1 MLNAHAGTPRN
12 IRKALKQ
19 NYFIVVLAHSLH
31 GRLRRIHVPYR
42 VLYGVLAL
50 AVFGAFSMVGIVSSY
65 ARMAWKVANYN
76 SLRSEADALRSR
88 YRSLQKSETQTREQL
103 ASLQMFA
110 SEVSVAYGFK
120 RQLEGAADISSEAR
134 LAPTMPE
141 SLAEYDFLRNHGY
154 AHVGRTSRLFTTQ
167 QGINILP
174 SVWPVEGRLM
184 SSFGQRNDPFSG
196 EGTYHSGVDISAPA
210 GTPVEAA
217 ADGTVIQLGGINGY
231 GRLVVVDHG
240 NGYETFYAH
249 LSRIDVIEGQDV
261 RRGQTIGA
269 VGSSGRATGPHLHYE
284 VRVHHVPVNPYR
296 FLSKAAALQ
305 IARGS
310 DFPF

>member
-1 MLNAHAGTPRN
+1 M
-12 IRKALKQ
+12 KQ

-31 GRLRRIHVPYR
+31 GRLRRIHVPHS

-50 AVFGAFSMVGIVSSY
+50 AIFGAFSMVGFVSSY

-76 SLRSEADALRSR
+76 SLRTEADALRSR
-88 YRSLQKSETQTREQL
+88 YQSLQKSETQTREQL
-103 ASLQMFA
+103 ASLQLFA

-120 RQLEGAADISSEAR
+120 RRLEGPADISSEAR
-134 LAPTMPE
+134 LVPTMPE
-141 SLAEYDFLRNHGY
+141 SLAEYDFLRNHSY
-154 AHVGRTSRLFTTQ
+154 AHVGHTSRLFATQ

-196 EGTYHSGVDISAPA
+196 EGTYHAGVDISAPS

-231 GRLVVVDHG
+231 GRLVVLDHG
-240 NGYETFYAH
+240 NGYQTYYAH

-261 RRGQTIGA
+261 RRGQMIGA

-284 VRVHHVPVNPYR
+284 VRVHQVPINPYR
-296 FLSKAAALQ
+296 FLTKAAPAQ
-305 IARGS
+305 TPRAS

>member
-1 MLNAHAGTPRN
+1 M
-12 IRKALKQ
+12 KQ

-31 GRLRRIHVPYR
+31 GRLRRIHVPYH
-42 VLYGVLAL
+42 VLYGVLLL
-50 AVFGAFSMVGIVSSY
+50 AVVGAFSMLGFVSSY
-65 ARMAWKVANYN
+65 ARMAWKVAGYN
-76 SLRSEADALRSR
+76 SLRKEADALRSR
-88 YRSLQKSETQTREQL
+88 YLSLQKSESQTREQL

-120 RQLEGAADISSEAR
+120 RQLEGPADISSEAR

-154 AHVGRTSRLFTTQ
+154 AHVGHSSRLFATQ
-167 QGINILP
+167 HGINILP

-196 EGTYHSGVDISAPA
+196 EGTYHSGVDISAPS

-217 ADGTVIQLGGINGY
+217 ADGIVIQLGGINGY

-261 RRGQTIGA
+261 RRGQIIGA

-284 VRVHHVPVNPYR
+284 VRVHRVPVNPYR
-296 FLSKAAALQ
+296 FLAKPAAVQ
-305 IARGS
+305 TARAS

>member
-1 MLNAHAGTPRN
+1 
-12 IRKALKQ
+12 
-19 NYFIVVLAHSLH
+19 
-31 GRLRRIHVPYR
+31 
-42 VLYGVLAL
+42 VLYGVLLL
-50 AVFGAFSMVGIVSSY
+50 AVVGAFSMLGFISSY
-65 ARMAWKVANYN
+65 ARMAWKVAGYN
-76 SLRSEADALRSR
+76 SLRNEADALRSR
-88 YRSLQKSETQTREQL
+88 YQSLQKSESQTREQL

-120 RQLEGAADISSEAR
+120 RQLEGPADISSEAK

-154 AHVGRTSRLFTTQ
+154 AHVGHSSRLFATQ
-167 QGINILP
+167 QGLNILP

-196 EGTYHSGVDISAPA
+196 EGTYHAGVDISAPS
-210 GTPVEAA
+210 GTPVQAA

-284 VRVHHVPVNPYR
+284 VRVHRVPVNPYR
-296 FLSKAAALQ
+296 FLAKPAAVQ
-305 IARGS
+305 TARAS

>member
-1 MLNAHAGTPRN
+1 M
-12 IRKALKQ
+12 KQ

-31 GRLRRIHVPYR
+31 GRLRRIHVPYH
-42 VLYGVLAL
+42 VLYGVLLL
-50 AVFGAFSMVGIVSSY
+50 AVVGAFSMLGFISSY
-65 ARMAWKVANYN
+65 ARMAWKVAGYN
-76 SLRSEADALRSR
+76 SLRNEADALRSR
-88 YRSLQKSETQTREQL
+88 YQSLQKSESQTREQL

-120 RQLEGAADISSEAR
+120 RQLEGPADISSEAK

-154 AHVGRTSRLFTTQ
+154 AHVGHSSRLFATQ
-167 QGINILP
+167 QGLNILP

-196 EGTYHSGVDISAPA
+196 EGTYHAGVDISAPS
-210 GTPVEAA
+210 GTPVQAA

-284 VRVHHVPVNPYR
+284 VRVHRVPVNPYR
-296 FLSKAAALQ
+296 FLAKPAAVQ
-305 IARGS
+305 TARAS

>member
-1 MLNAHAGTPRN
+1 
-12 IRKALKQ
+12 
-19 NYFIVVLAHSLH
+19 VVLAHSLH
-31 GRLRRIHVPYR
+31 GRLRRIHVPYH
-42 VLYGVLAL
+42 VLYGVLLL
-50 AVFGAFSMVGIVSSY
+50 AVVGAFSMLGFISSY
-65 ARMAWKVANYN
+65 ARMAWKVAGYN
-76 SLRSEADALRSR
+76 SLRNEADALRSR
-88 YRSLQKSETQTREQL
+88 YQSLQKSESQTREQL

-120 RQLEGAADISSEAR
+120 RQLEGPADISSEAK

-154 AHVGRTSRLFTTQ
+154 AHVGHSSRLFATQ
-167 QGINILP
+167 QGLNILP

-196 EGTYHSGVDISAPA
+196 EGTYHAGVDISAPS
-210 GTPVEAA
+210 GTPVQAA

-284 VRVHHVPVNPYR
+284 VRVYRVPVNPYR
-296 FLSKAAALQ
+296 FLAKPAAVQ
-305 IARGS
+305 TARAS

>member
-1 MLNAHAGTPRN
+1 MRDAGTSRN
-12 IRKALKQ
+12 VRKALKQ

-31 GRLRRIHVPYR
+31 GRLRRIHVPHH

-50 AVFGAFSMVGIVSSY
+50 ALFGAFSMVGLVSSY

-110 SEVSVAYGFK
+110 SEVSLAYGFK
-120 RQLEGAADISSEAR
+120 RQLEGSADISSEAR

-141 SLAEYDFLRNHGY
+141 SLAEYDFLRNRGY
-154 AHVGRTSRLFTTQ
+154 AHVGRTSRLFTTR
-167 QGINILP
+167 QGMNILP
-174 SVWPVEGRLM
+174 SLWPVDGRLM

-196 EGTYHSGVDISAPA
+196 EGTYHSGVDISAPS

-284 VRVHHVPVNPYR
+284 VRVHRVPVNPYR
-296 FLSKAAALQ
+296 FLAKQSPVQ
-305 IARGS
+305 TARGS